1 MPRGESAAEAQAV
14 RGLEPRAPELEIS
27 RLERGAVPM
36 GGERRKKEGV
46 VEGFRVLTLLYR
58 VSELPAGAF
67 QRLVE
72 LFRVYR
78 AVGALYFWSKRL
90 CIEEG
95 VELALER
102 AKLLPSYYRHAFDER
117 SQVYQFGEVERMR
130 RPRKVVLK
138 LPLAD
143 ALHPNCGA
151 YIEGGKLVV
160 RLGGRERLELP
171 LPERALKW
179 LQEKEREV
187 APLKVTKIVRV
198 QWREDRQPEY
208 LKVQIVL
215 RVERPEPRMP
225 DPRSALLVYVDAN
238 SDYGIACVYAR
249 FDGKETKVLE
259 TPKLKPPNRGGR
271 LMEAARRKRAAAQ
284 GRKPSVN
291 YALARL
297 SERFDARGWVKSAA
311 ARIFK
316 KSFLRASGM
325 SVVMN
330 FDIPD
335 PESIKGSYL
344 QKTLISLR
352 KVADNLAKWF
362 GVYATFECYPSTKCP
377 ICGSELEIVYTKRTR
392 IAYCKSCGFY
402 DDRDFYRSTTGS
414 RSWACR
420 CRSTPC
426 RGSSC
431 RKSCAE
437 SLAAYD
443 PGALDEGRA
452 ASWRG
457 GALAPPRCPCARRA
471 HPADAGMRLGAE
483 PRGPAPGPER

>member
-1 MPRGESAAEAQAV
+1 MNPMPRGESAAVASAV
-14 RGLEPRAPELEIS
+14 REPGARAPELEIP
-27 RLERGAVPM
+27 RLARGAGPVE
-36 GGERRKKEGV
+36 GRSRKEGV

-78 AVGALYFWSKRL
+78 AVAALYFWSKRL
-90 CIEEG
+90 NLDEG

-130 RPRKVVLK
+130 RPRKIVLK

-143 ALHPNCGA
+143 ALHCHCGC

-179 LQEKEREV
+179 LQEKEAEV

-215 RVERPEPRMP
+215 RVERRKPVMP
-225 DPRSALLVYVDAN
+225 DPKSALLVYVDAN
-238 SDYGIACVYAR
+238 SDYGIVAVYAVA
-249 FDGKETKVLE
+249 DGAETRVLE
-259 TPKLKPPNRGGR
+259 TPKLRPPNRGR
-271 LMEAARRKRAAAQ
+271 RSREAAQRKQAAAQ
-284 GRKPSVN
+284 GRKPNVN

-297 SERFDARGWVKSAA
+297 SERFDSRGWVKSAA

-316 KSFLRASGM
+316 KAFKRASGR

-330 FDIPD
+330 LDIPD

-344 QKTLISLR
+344 QKTLLSLE
-352 KVADNLAKWF
+352 KVVKNLAIWF
-362 GVYATFECYPSTKCP
+362 GVYATFECYPSTVCP
-377 ICGSELEIVYTKRTR
+377 YCNSKLKMAYTKRTR
-392 IAYCKSCGFY
+392 VAYCTRCGFY
-402 DDRDFYRSTTGS
+402 DDRDFVPFYHWVKALGL
-414 RSWACR
+414 
-420 CRSTPC
+420 PLPKHPL
-426 RGSSC
+426 
-431 RKSCAE
+431 RK
-437 SLAAYD
+437 LQ
-443 PGALDEGRA
+443 L
-452 ASWRG
+452 
-457 GALAPPRCPCARRA
+457 
-471 HPADAGMRLGAE
+471 
-483 PRGPAPGPER
+483 PEELRQKLLINS